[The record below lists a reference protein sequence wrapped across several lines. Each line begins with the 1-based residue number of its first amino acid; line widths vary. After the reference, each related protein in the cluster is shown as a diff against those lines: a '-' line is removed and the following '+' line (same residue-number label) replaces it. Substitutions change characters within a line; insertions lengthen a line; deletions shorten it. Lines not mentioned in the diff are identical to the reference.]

1 MEKAILEINLLE
13 QKIASNNKRIEKKYN
28 LIIRKFDAYCTHQH
42 VTVMDE
48 ISWMSES
55 GYSAIELLEYID
67 DHYDELECALNGDEY
82 KEPKKHDRYFCL
94 DCKLRKIVDYENST
108 LVCTKCGV
116 FEYHPVHVQ
125 SYNHTM
131 RYSRRKCIYKRSD
144 NFKVILDQFFYGGKQ
159 FVPDEIMK
167 TIRDEIHDETNIL
180 YNYTIP
186 LTIPILECILRRNK
200 MMKYKNS
207 IYFIYF
213 KLKGQPLPYITITEK
228 DMMLNIFNIVSTIYD
243 KYKPNDRKS
252 FLNYSFVLKQILIVL
267 GKNDYAKYIPPL
279 KTNKKQK
286 ELERIWE
293 LITKDPEWVAAL
305 QKRKIV

>member
-1 MEKAILEINLLE
+1 M
-13 QKIASNNKRIEKKYN
+13 SVIE
-28 LIIRKFDAYCTHQH
+28 
-42 VTVMDE
+42 E
-48 ISWMSES
+48 ISKLSKN
-55 GYSAIELLEYID
+55 GCDDDVLLNYMYENHD
-67 DHYDELECALNGDEY
+67 KLECELNGDEY
-82 KEPKKHDRYFCL
+82 EAPKKHKRNFCI
-94 DCKLRKIVDYENST
+94 DCNLEMLIDYEKSI

-116 FEYHPVHVQ
+116 FKDYLAHMQ

-131 RYSRRKCIYKRSD
+131 QYSRRKCIYKRSD
-144 NFKVILDQFFYGGKQ
+144 NFKVILNQFFYGGNRV
-159 FVPDEIMK
+159 VPDDVMEA
-167 TIRDEIHDETNIL
+167 IRNEIHDETNIL

-186 LTIPILECILRRNK
+186 LTIPILECILKRNK

-207 IYFIYF
+207 IYFIFF
-213 KLKGQPLPYITITEK
+213 KLSGVPFPCNTMKEYNSI
-228 DMMLNIFNIVSTIYD
+228 LNVFNVVSNIYD
-243 KYKPNDRKS
+243 KYKPKDRKS

-279 KTNKKQK
+279 KTNSKQK